1 MRQIADM
8 TKHLE
13 TISDSSRMEVDEIY
27 QREFHEQKMNKTKR
41 D

>member
-1 MRQIADM
+1 MWRIADM

-13 TISDSSRMEVDEIY
+13 TISGSSWMEVDEIY
-27 QREFHEQKMNKTKR
+27 RREFHDQKMNKTKR